1 MPGAPVRRMGERGL
15 RRRAAARGRLRPY
28 AAIVHE
34 PQDRDRLLDLMI
46 ALAMAV
52 AAVGS
57 VLTKSPSTGYV
68 QPEPNVWLALL
79 AAIAG
84 LSLAQRRRWPLGVL
98 LVTVAADTAIEWHGW
113 NPNLVKVCVLFALY
127 GVAAWRSPK
136 LSGACVVGL
145 YAVQAVVYYV
155 PAPPSSREQ
164 VSPETFIYVGV
175 WVLGLVVRRWRLGRA
190 EALERAM
197 TTERTRAAA
206 VERAVFA
213 ERRRIVG
220 ELHDVV
226 THTLSVITVQSSVAR
241 HLVGTRPQDAA
252 PALAVIES
260 ASRAALDDLRRM
272 LGLLR
277 AGPRTQEEAPASPDP
292 VRVHPLD
299 LVFGAAMA
307 AVSVSSVLT
316 TDPTDAYSYPDPDL
330 RLALFALVSGFA
342 LAWCRRWPATVL
354 AVVLGSVGLV
364 SGLGWNAGGTP
375 VCLAIALYAVASW
388 QDRRRAVGGLLAVY
402 AVMGVLALV
411 RAPYFDSPFAFVS
424 VVAFSTVWVI
434 GRFSR
439 NRRLGLQAAVARALA
454 AERDRA
460 VAAERA
466 VVEERLRVA
475 RDLHD
480 VVSHTL
486 SVIAV
491 QAGVAGYVVDD
502 RPEQVLPALQIIE
515 DSSRRALADLR
526 HLSDVLDT
534 DTEAALAPVPGLAEL
549 ELLASTH
556 RVTDGPVSLSV
567 DAAVAEEPDSLR
579 ATVYRLVQEALTN
592 VRKHASGAP
601 VTVEVRAADGR
612 VEVRVEN
619 GGPVV
624 SATSGRSGDPGFGL
638 VGMRE
643 RVALFDGTIDAG
655 PTADSGFRVHAVLHS
670 RIRDGAGV

>member
-1 MPGAPVRRMGERGL
+1 MGERGI
-15 RRRAAARGRLRPY
+15 RRRAAAQARLRPY
-28 AAIVHE
+28 AAIVDE
-34 PQDRDRLLDLMI
+34 PVDRHRLLDLVI
-46 ALAMAV
+46 AVAMAA

-57 VLTKSPSTGYV
+57 VLTSDPGTGYL
-68 QPEPNVWLALL
+68 QPDPNVWLALL

-113 NPNLVKVCVLFALY
+113 YPDLVKVCVLFALY
-127 GVAAWRSPK
+127 AVAAWRSPK
-136 LSGACVVGL
+136 ISAACVVSL

-190 EALERAM
+190 EALEQAL

-277 AGPRTQEEAPASPDP
+277 ADPRTSEETPAPSDR

-299 LVFGAAMA
+299 LVFGATMA

-316 TDPTDAYSYPDPDL
+316 TDPTDSYSYPAPDL
-330 RLALFALVSGFA
+330 RLALLALVSGLA
-342 LAWCRRWPATVL
+342 LVWWRRWPATVL

-375 VCLAIALYAVASW
+375 VCLAVALYAVASW
-388 QDRRRAVGGLLAVY
+388 QDRGRAVGGLLAVY
-402 AVMGVLALV
+402 ALMGVLVLV
-411 RAPYFDSPFAFVS
+411 RAPHFDSPFALVS
-424 VVAFSTVWVI
+424 VAAFGTVWVI

-439 NRRLGLQAAVARALA
+439 TRRLGVQAAIARALS
-454 AERDRA
+454 AERA
-460 VAAERA
+460 HAIAAERA

-491 QAGVAGYVVDD
+491 QAGVAGHVVDD
-502 RPEQVLPALQIIE
+502 QPERVSPALQIIE
-515 DSSRRALADLR
+515 DAARKALADLR
-526 HLSDVLDT
+526 HLSDMLDT
-534 DTEAALAPVPGLAEL
+534 DAEAVLAPVPGLAEL

-556 RVTDGPVSLSV
+556 RVTDGPVTLSV
-567 DAAVAEEPDSLR
+567 DPSVAHQPESVR

-592 VRKHASGAP
+592 VRKHASGALA
-601 VTVEVRAADGR
+601 TVEIRATDGR
-612 VEVRVEN
+612 VDVRVEN
-619 GGPVV
+619 GEPAASST
-624 SATSGRSGDPGFGL
+624 SARSGDPGFGL

-655 PTADSGFRVHAVLHS
+655 PTADGGFRVHAVLHS

>member
-1 MPGAPVRRMGERGL
+1 LP
-15 RRRAAARGRLRPY
+15 PY
-28 AAIVHE
+28 AAIVDE
-34 PQDRDRLLDLMI
+34 PEDRDRLLDLVI

-57 VLTKSPSTGYV
+57 VLTNDPSNSYP
-68 QPEPNVWLALL
+68 QPDPNAWLALL

-113 NPNLVKVCVLFALY
+113 YPNLVKVCVLFALY
-127 GVAAWRSPK
+127 AVAAWRSPK
-136 LSGACVVGL
+136 ISAACVVGL
-145 YAVQAVVYYV
+145 YAVQALVYLV

-164 VSPETFIYVGV
+164 LSPETFIYVGV

-197 TTERTRAAA
+197 RSERTRAVA
-206 VERAVFA
+206 VEGAVFA

-260 ASRAALDDLRRM
+260 ASRDALDDLRRM

-277 AGPRTQEEAPASPDP
+277 AGPRTPEAAAPASPDRA
-292 VRVHPLD
+292 RVHPLD
-299 LVFGAAMA
+299 VVFGAAMA

-330 RLALFALVSGFA
+330 RLALLALVAGSA
-342 LAWCRRWPATVL
+342 LALCRRWPATVL
-354 AVVLGSVGLV
+354 AVVLGSVGIV
-364 SGLGWNAGGTP
+364 SSLGWNAGGTP
-375 VCLAIALYAVASW
+375 VCVAIALYAVASW
-388 QDRRRAVGGLLAVY
+388 QDLRRAVGGLLAVY

-411 RAPYFDSPFAFVS
+411 GAPHFDSPFAFVS
-424 VVAFSTVWVI
+424 AVAFGTVWVI

-439 NRRLGLQAAVARALA
+439 TRRLGLQAAIARALA
-454 AERDRA
+454 AERART

-475 RDLHD
+475 RELHD

-491 QAGVAGYVVDD
+491 QAGVAGYMIDD
-502 RPEQVLPALQIIE
+502 QPEQVLPALQIIE

-534 DTEAALAPVPGLAEL
+534 DTEATLAPVPGLDEL

-556 RVTDGPVSLSV
+556 RVTGGPVSLSV
-567 DAAVAEEPDSLR
+567 DAAVAHEPESMR
-579 ATVYRLVQEALTN
+579 ATVYRIVQEALTN
-592 VRKHASGAP
+592 VRKHAAGAP
-601 VTVEVRAADGR
+601 ATVEIRAADGR
-612 VEVRVEN
+612 VDVQVGN
-619 GGPVV
+619 SGPVV
-624 SATSGRSGDPGFGL
+624 ASTSGRSADPGFGL
-638 VGMRE
+638 AGMRE

-655 PTADSGFRVHAVLHS
+655 PTADGGFRVHAVLHS